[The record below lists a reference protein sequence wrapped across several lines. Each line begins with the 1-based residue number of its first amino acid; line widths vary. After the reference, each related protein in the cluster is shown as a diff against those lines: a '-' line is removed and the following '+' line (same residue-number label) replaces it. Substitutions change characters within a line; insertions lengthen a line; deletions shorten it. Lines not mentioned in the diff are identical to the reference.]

1 MKRLER
7 LAAALTPK
15 RWPVRWRLAAVS
27 AGLTFIILVI
37 FALVVGRL
45 TSNRLHD
52 NFDDE
57 LRDATTQFVRESQLP
72 AGFSDLQR
80 AAAGASAIRVL
91 DINGHP
97 DPANPGPDLGPPP
110 HDVPGFTS
118 AGSQRVFTVLV

>member
-72 AGFSDLQR
+72 AGLSDLQQL
-80 AAAGASAIRVL
+80 AAGATAIRVL
-91 DINGHP
+91 DINGNVVRATT
-97 DPANPGPDLGPPP
+97 DDNLGPPP
-110 HDVPGFTS
+110 H
-118 AGSQRVFTVLV
+118 